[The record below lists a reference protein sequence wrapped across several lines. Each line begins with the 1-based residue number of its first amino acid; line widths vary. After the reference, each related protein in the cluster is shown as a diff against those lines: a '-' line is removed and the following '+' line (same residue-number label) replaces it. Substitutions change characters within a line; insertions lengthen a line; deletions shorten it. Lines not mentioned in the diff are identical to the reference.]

1 MDPQI
6 ADALTR
12 LAESQEKIAG
22 ALEKQNEVPLAE
34 NPLAGNVQTIEEQAT
49 EAPAQTRKFITPE
62 ERMLL
67 AETVRGMTDN
77 DLGMMV
83 SSQVRKQGNGIP
95 LDTWLN
101 TAGFSAQVAF
111 DGITQ
116 QLDPE
121 LQKAIDTTS
130 ASALIRQD
138 LEPLLYEV
146 FVRIFP
152 AYDRFAKEP
161 ANGLTH
167 AWNQITAYGDAVFM
181 PELGTVTDDK
191 STYVRKT
198 TNVAILA
205 TRRGLSLKSK
215 FAVIAGG
222 MNYNPEQIEIQGGL
236 RSIAYR
242 MQKTIFEGNAADS
255 GGTASNELGAYDAD
269 GFTGLRQLLDDGGS
283 GEVKNID
290 PATNPDTT
298 GNFRRVMN
306 QAVLEIVQKG
316 GRPTQIW
323 SHPSEKITFDE
334 QQDPNVRILASQ
346 QTNMGVGVM
355 AERVNTIAGPV
366 PWAIVPGDS
375 ISSYTSTN
383 YGSNTVRDVYV
394 LDEDS
399 LSLPFLGTPGPTV
412 LEIPVGISGQ
422 LTHLYIVFLMN
433 GLALKVLPWH
443 NKLRVKVA

>member
-6 ADALTR
+6 AEALTK

-22 ALEKQNEVPLAE
+22 TLDRMNSAPLVE
-34 NPLAGNVQTIEEQAT
+34 NPVAGNVKTVEDQAT
-49 EAPAQTRKFITPE
+49 PEPVQTRKFITPD
-62 ERMLL
+62 ERVLL
-67 AETVRGMTDN
+67 GETLKGMSN
-77 DLGMMV
+77 NEIANMV

-95 LDTWLN
+95 LETWLN

-121 LQKAIDTTS
+121 IQKAIDTSS

-146 FVRIFP
+146 FIRIFP
-152 AYDRFAKEP
+152 AYDRFGKEP

-181 PELGTVTDDK
+181 SELGTVTDDK

-222 MNYNPEQIEIQGGL
+222 MQYNPEQIELQGGL

-255 GGTASNELGAYDAD
+255 GGLASNELGAYDENA
-269 GFTGLRQLLDDGGS
+269 FTGLRQLLNDAD
-283 GEVKNID
+283 VKNID
-290 PATNPDTT
+290 PATNPTTT
-298 GNFRRVMN
+298 GNFRRVLN
-306 QAVLEIVQKG
+306 QAVLPIVQAG
-316 GRPTQIW
+316 GRPSIIW

-346 QTNMGVGVM
+346 QANLGVGVM
-355 AERVNTIAGPV
+355 AERVNTIAGPI
-366 PWAIVPGDS
+366 PWAVVPGDS
-375 ISSYTSTN
+375 IGQYTATGTYS
-383 YGSNTVRDVYV
+383 GNTVRDVYV

-412 LEIPVGISGQ
+412 LEIPIGISGQ

-433 GLALKVLPWH
+433 GLAVKVLPWH
-443 NKLRVKVA
+443 NKVRVKVA